1 MARATAR
8 KTSRRSAS
16 TGTMDA
22 DASATTSGRATT
34 SARGRGRGDGAT
46 TTRDA
51 GEDEG
56 ARRRGA
62 GAVRRTSRAS
72 FDSDVARGDEE
83 GGTKE
88 KFECNVCFEVARE
101 PVVTPC
107 GHLYCW
113 RCINTWL
120 SVGDNVACPVCKGEM
135 TKDMLIPLY
144 GFGANTARGGA
155 KREGG
160 GAPPLESAA
169 GLATLLGLRSSD
181 ELSTE
186 QASQLLLSRYL
197 LAIGTL
203 VIVCLLVI

>member
-1 MARATAR
+1 
-8 KTSRRSAS
+8 
-16 TGTMDA
+16 
-22 DASATTSGRATT
+22 
-34 SARGRGRGDGAT
+34 
-46 TTRDA
+46 
-51 GEDEG
+51 
-56 ARRRGA
+56 
-62 GAVRRTSRAS
+62 
-72 FDSDVARGDEE
+72 
-83 GGTKE
+83 
-88 KFECNVCFEVARE
+88 VCFEVARE

-203 VIVCLLVI
+203 VIVCLLII

>member
-1 MARATAR
+1 
-8 KTSRRSAS
+8 
-16 TGTMDA
+16 
-22 DASATTSGRATT
+22 
-34 SARGRGRGDGAT
+34 
-46 TTRDA
+46 
-51 GEDEG
+51 
-56 ARRRGA
+56 
-62 GAVRRTSRAS
+62 
-72 FDSDVARGDEE
+72 
-83 GGTKE
+83 
-88 KFECNVCFEVARE
+88 
-101 PVVTPC
+101 
-107 GHLYCW
+107 
-113 RCINTWL
+113 
-120 SVGDNVACPVCKGEM
+120 M

-160 GAPPLESAA
+160 GAPPLESAAA

>member
-1 MARATAR
+1 M
-8 KTSRRSAS
+8 
-16 TGTMDA
+16 
-22 DASATTSGRATT
+22 TTTRE
-34 SARGRGRGDGAT
+34 ARGAAGRERGDAAT

-51 GEDEG
+51 SEDERKRRPPTG
-56 ARRRGA
+56 AARRA
-62 GAVRRTSRAS
+62 SRAS
-72 FDSDVARGDEE
+72 FESDLGSGEGEGRG
-83 GGTKE
+83 KE

-135 TKDMLIPLY
+135 TKDGLIPLY
-144 GFGANTARGGA
+144 GFGANTARGGRA
-155 KREGG
+155 RERD
-160 GAPPLESAA
+160 APPLDSAAA

-186 QASQLLLSRYL
+186 QASQLMLSRYL

-203 VIVCLLVI
+203 VIVSLLII